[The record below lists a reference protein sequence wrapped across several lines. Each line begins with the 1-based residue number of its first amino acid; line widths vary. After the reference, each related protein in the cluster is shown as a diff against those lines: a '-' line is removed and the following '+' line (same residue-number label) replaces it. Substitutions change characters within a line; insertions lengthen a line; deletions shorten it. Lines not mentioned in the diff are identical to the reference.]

1 MNICVVGDGVM
12 GGGIVQAIAQSG
24 FEVIWKGYNNET
36 ISQAQD
42 RLEKNLLFLLDK
54 EIIDKVEKDTIS
66 NRIKTTLS
74 YDD

>member
-12 GGGIVQAIAQSG
+12 GGGIVQTVAQSG

-42 RLEKNLLFLLDK
+42 RLEKNLLFLFF
-54 EIIDKVEKDTIS
+54 
-66 NRIKTTLS
+66 
-74 YDD
+74 